1 MQNNRM
7 NVKEQYWKYS
17 LVTIIIVL
25 GMILFVEF
33 IPFLGGIL
41 GACTIYILV
50 RKQMLYL
57 TEKKHLRRSFVAI
70 ILLLETILCFL
81 IPLSLAVW
89 LLINKLQNFNLDPTQ
104 LVESAEH
111 IANLIEQ
118 RTGYDVLDTSNIMS
132 AVSILPKIGQVLMGG
147 ISSFAINVAVLVL
160 ILYFMLIGGAKME
173 KYVYSILPFS
183 DENKKNVLNEINMI
197 VTSNAIGIPLLAII
211 QGLIA
216 LLGYWIFDVPSPF
229 LFGFLTCFATIIP
242 VVGTALVWLPLALYM
257 VLTGDWVN
265 AAGLTAYALI
275 IITNVDNLIRFILQK
290 KMADTHPLI
299 TIFGVII
306 GLSLFGFMGIIFGPL
321 LISIFILCFN
331 IFKEKYL
338 DNAR

>member
-1 MQNNRM
+1 M

-104 LVESAEH
+104 LVKSAEH

-147 ISSFAINVAVLVL
+147 ISGFAINVAVLVL

-183 DENKKNVLNEINMI
+183 DENKKNVLNEIKYGRHLQCDWNSVAGHHPRADRFARI
-197 VTSNAIGIPLLAII
+197 LDIRCAESLPFRLSDLFCYDHSGCGDCV
-211 QGLIA
+211 GLVA
-216 LLGYWIFDVPSPF
+216 FGSLYGVDRGLGECCRID
-229 LFGFLTCFATIIP
+229 G
-242 VVGTALVWLPLALYM
+242 
-257 VLTGDWVN
+257 
-265 AAGLTAYALI
+265 
-275 IITNVDNLIRFILQK
+275 
-290 KMADTHPLI
+290 
-299 TIFGVII
+299 
-306 GLSLFGFMGIIFGPL
+306 
-321 LISIFILCFN
+321 LCFDYHY
-331 IFKEKYL
+331 ECG
-338 DNAR
+338 

>member
-1 MQNNRM
+1 MSL
-7 NVKEQYWKYS
+7 KEQYWRFS
-17 LVTIIIVL
+17 LIAIIIVL
-25 GMILFVEF
+25 GVILFVEF

-41 GACTIYILV
+41 GASTIYILV

-57 TEKKHLRRSFVAI
+57 TEKKHLNRSFVAFL
-70 ILLLETILCFL
+70 LLLEAVLCFL

-89 LLINKLQNFNLDPTQ
+89 LFVSKLQNFNLDPTQ
-104 LVESAEH
+104 LVKSIEH
-111 IANLIEQ
+111 VANLIEQ
-118 RTGYDVLDTSNIMS
+118 RTGYDVLDTSNLMS
-132 AVSILPKIGQVLMGG
+132 AVSILPKIGQTVMGS
-147 ISSFAINVAVLVL
+147 ISGFAINVAVLVL

-183 DENKKNVLNEINMI
+183 DENKKNVLSEINMI

-211 QGLIA
+211 QGVIA
-216 LLGYWIFDVPSPF
+216 LIGYWIFNVPSPF

-242 VVGTALVWLPLALYM
+242 VIGTALVWFPLALYM
-257 VLTGDWVN
+257 ALTGDWVN
-265 AAGLTAYALI
+265 ALGLTAYALI
-275 IITNVDNLIRFILQK
+275 VVTNVDNLIRFVLQK
-290 KMADTHPLI
+290 KMADIHPLI

-338 DNAR
+338 ENAG

>member
-1 MQNNRM
+1 MSL
-7 NVKEQYWKYS
+7 KEQYWRFS
-17 LVTIIIVL
+17 LIAIIIVL
-25 GMILFVEF
+25 GVILFVEF

-41 GACTIYILV
+41 GASTIYILV

-57 TEKKHLRRSFVAI
+57 TEKKHWNRSFVAFL
-70 ILLLETILCFL
+70 LLLEAVLCFL

-89 LLINKLQNFNLDPTQ
+89 LFVSKLQNFNLDPTQ
-104 LVESAEH
+104 LVKSIEH
-111 IANLIEQ
+111 VASLIEQ
-118 RTGYDVLDTSNIMS
+118 RTGYDVLDTSNLMS
-132 AVSILPKIGQVLMGG
+132 AVSILPKIGQTVMGS
-147 ISSFAINVAVLVL
+147 ISGFAINVAVLVL

-183 DENKKNVLNEINMI
+183 DENKKNVLSEINMI

-211 QGLIA
+211 QGVIA
-216 LLGYWIFDVPSPF
+216 LIGYWIFNVPSPF

-242 VVGTALVWLPLALYM
+242 VVGTALVWFPLALYM
-257 VLTGDWVN
+257 ALTGDWVN
-265 AAGLTAYALI
+265 ALGLTAYALI
-275 IITNVDNLIRFILQK
+275 VVTNVDNLIRFVLQK

-338 DNAR
+338 DNVE

>member
-1 MQNNRM
+1 M

-17 LVTIIIVL
+17 LVTIIVVL
-25 GMILFVEF
+25 GTILFVEF

-57 TEKKHLRRSFVAI
+57 TEKKHLRRSFVAV

-89 LLINKLQNFNLDPTQ
+89 LFINKLQNFNLDPTQ
-104 LVESAEH
+104 LVKSAEH

-147 ISSFAINVAVLVL
+147 ISGFAINVAVLVL

-229 LFGFLTCFATIIP
+229 LFGFLTCFP
-242 VVGTALVWLPLALYM
+242 RSFRLWVQRWSGCRWL
-257 VLTGDWVN
+257 
-265 AAGLTAYALI
+265 
-275 IITNVDNLIRFILQK
+275 FI
-290 KMADTHPLI
+290 
-299 TIFGVII
+299 
-306 GLSLFGFMGIIFGPL
+306 
-321 LISIFILCFN
+321 
-331 IFKEKYL
+331 
-338 DNAR
+338 

>member
-1 MQNNRM
+1 M

-17 LVTIIIVL
+17 LVTIIVVL
-25 GMILFVEF
+25 GTILFVEF

-57 TEKKHLRRSFVAI
+57 TEKKHLRRSFVAV

-89 LLINKLQNFNLDPTQ
+89 LFINKLQNFNLDPTQ
-104 LVESAEH
+104 LVKSAEH

-132 AVSILPKIGQVLMGG
+132 AVSILPKIGQELMGG
-147 ISSFAINVAVLVL
+147 ISGFAINVAVLVL

-257 VLTGDWVN
+257 TLTGDWVN

>member
-1 MQNNRM
+1 MSL
-7 NVKEQYWKYS
+7 KEQYWRVS
-17 LVTIIIVL
+17 LIAIIIVL
-25 GMILFVEF
+25 GVILFVEF

-41 GACTIYILV
+41 GASTIYILV

-57 TEKKHLRRSFVAI
+57 TEKKHLNRSFVAFL
-70 ILLLETILCFL
+70 LLLEAVLCFL

-89 LLINKLQNFNLDPTQ
+89 LFVSKLQNFNLDPTQ
-104 LVESAEH
+104 LVKSIEH
-111 IANLIEQ
+111 VASLIEQ
-118 RTGYDVLDTSNIMS
+118 RTGYDVLDTSNLMS
-132 AVSILPKIGQVLMGG
+132 AVSILPKIGQTLMGS
-147 ISSFAINVAVLVL
+147 ISGFAINVAVLVL

-183 DENKKNVLNEINMI
+183 DENKKNVLSEINMI

-211 QGLIA
+211 QGVIA
-216 LLGYWIFDVPSPF
+216 LIGYWIFNVPSPF

-242 VVGTALVWLPLALYM
+242 VVGTALVWFPLALYM
-257 VLTGDWVN
+257 ALTGDWVN
-265 AAGLTAYALI
+265 ALGLTAYALI
-275 IITNVDNLIRFILQK
+275 VVTNVDNLIRFVLQK

-338 DNAR
+338 ENAG

>member
-1 MQNNRM
+1 M

-17 LVTIIIVL
+17 LVTIIVVL
-25 GMILFVEF
+25 GTILFVEF

-57 TEKKHLRRSFVAI
+57 TEKKHLRRSFVAV

-89 LLINKLQNFNLDPTQ
+89 LFINKLQNFNLDPTQ
-104 LVESAEH
+104 LVKSAEH

-147 ISSFAINVAVLVL
+147 ISGFAINVAVLVL

-197 VTSNAIGIPLLAII
+197 LDIRCAESFPFRLSDLFCHDHSGCGYSV
-211 QGLIA
+211 GL
-216 LLGYWIFDVPSPF
+216 V
-229 LFGFLTCFATIIP
+229 
-242 VVGTALVWLPLALYM
+242 
-257 VLTGDWVN
+257 
-265 AAGLTAYALI
+265 AAGSLYD
-275 IITNVDNLIRFILQK
+275 VDRRLGECCRT
-290 KMADTHPLI
+290 D
-299 TIFGVII
+299 G
-306 GLSLFGFMGIIFGPL
+306 
-321 LISIFILCFN
+321 LCFDYHY
-331 IFKEKYL
+331 ECG
-338 DNAR
+338 

>member
-1 MQNNRM
+1 M

-17 LVTIIIVL
+17 LVTIIVVL
-25 GMILFVEF
+25 GTILFVEF

-57 TEKKHLRRSFVAI
+57 TEKKHLRRSFVAV

-89 LLINKLQNFNLDPTQ
+89 LFINKLQNFNLDPTQ
-104 LVESAEH
+104 LVKSAEH

-132 AVSILPKIGQVLMGG
+132 AVSILPKIGQVLMGR
-147 ISSFAINVAVLVL
+147 ISGFAINVAVLVL

-257 VLTGDWVN
+257 TLTGDWVN

>member
-1 MQNNRM
+1 M
-7 NVKEQYWKYS
+7 NVKERYWKYS

-25 GMILFVEF
+25 GVILFVEF

-50 RKQMLYL
+50 RKQLLYL
-57 TEKKHLRRSFVAI
+57 TEKKHWRRSFVAI

-89 LLINKLQNFNLDPTQ
+89 LFINKLQNFNLDPTQ
-104 LVESAEH
+104 LVKSAEH

-147 ISSFAINVAVLVL
+147 ISGFAINVAVLVL

-183 DENKKNVLNEINMI
+183 DENKKNVLGEINMI

-216 LLGYWIFDVPSPF
+216 LLGILDIQCAESFPF
-229 LFGFLTCFATIIP
+229 RLSYLFCHDHSGCGYC
-242 VVGTALVWLPLALYM
+242 VGLV
-257 VLTGDWVN
+257 
-265 AAGLTAYALI
+265 AAGSLYG
-275 IITNVDNLIRFILQK
+275 VDRGLGECCR
-290 KMADTHPLI
+290 ADS
-299 TIFGVII
+299 F
-306 GLSLFGFMGIIFGPL
+306 
-321 LISIFILCFN
+321 C
-331 IFKEKYL
+331 L
-338 DNAR
+338 DYNYECG

>member
-1 MQNNRM
+1 M

-17 LVTIIIVL
+17 LVTIIVVL
-25 GMILFVEF
+25 GTILFVEF

-57 TEKKHLRRSFVAI
+57 TEKKHLRRSFVAV

-89 LLINKLQNFNLDPTQ
+89 LFINKLQNFNLDPTQ
-104 LVESAEH
+104 LVKSAEH

-147 ISSFAINVAVLVL
+147 ISGFAINVAVLVL

-257 VLTGDWVN
+257 TLT
-265 AAGLTAYALI
+265 

>member
-1 MQNNRM
+1 MSL
-7 NVKEQYWKYS
+7 KEQYWRFS
-17 LVTIIIVL
+17 LIAIIIVL
-25 GMILFVEF
+25 GVILFVEF

-41 GACTIYILV
+41 GASTIYILV

-57 TEKKHLRRSFVAI
+57 TEKKHLNRSFVAFL
-70 ILLLETILCFL
+70 LLLEAVLCFL

-89 LLINKLQNFNLDPTQ
+89 LFVSKLQNFNLDPTQ
-104 LVESAEH
+104 LVKSIEH
-111 IANLIEQ
+111 VASLIEQ
-118 RTGYDVLDTSNIMS
+118 RTGYDVLDTSNLMS
-132 AVSILPKIGQVLMGG
+132 AVSILPKIGQTVMGS
-147 ISSFAINVAVLVL
+147 ISGFAINVAVLVL

-183 DENKKNVLNEINMI
+183 DENKKNVLSEINMI

-211 QGLIA
+211 QGVIA
-216 LLGYWIFDVPSPF
+216 LIGYWIFNVPSPF

-242 VVGTALVWLPLALYM
+242 VVGTALVWFPLALYM
-257 VLTGDWVN
+257 ALTGDWVN
-265 AAGLTAYALI
+265 ALGLTAYALI
-275 IITNVDNLIRFILQK
+275 VVTNVDNLIRFVLQK
-290 KMADTHPLI
+290 KMADIHPLI

-338 DNAR
+338 ENAG

>member
-1 MQNNRM
+1 M

-17 LVTIIIVL
+17 LVTIIVVL
-25 GMILFVEF
+25 GTILFVEF

-57 TEKKHLRRSFVAI
+57 TEKKHLRRSFVAV

-89 LLINKLQNFNLDPTQ
+89 LFINKLQNFNLDPTQ
-104 LVESAEH
+104 LVKSAEH

-132 AVSILPKIGQVLMGG
+132 AVSILPKIGQGLMGG
-147 ISSFAINVAVLVL
+147 ISGFAINVAVLVL

-257 VLTGDWVN
+257 TLTGDWVN

>member
-1 MQNNRM
+1 MSL
-7 NVKEQYWKYS
+7 KEQYWRVS
-17 LVTIIIVL
+17 LIAIIIVL
-25 GMILFVEF
+25 GVILFVEF

-41 GACTIYILV
+41 GASTIYILV

-57 TEKKHLRRSFVAI
+57 TEKKHLNRSFVAFL
-70 ILLLETILCFL
+70 LLLEAVLCFL

-89 LLINKLQNFNLDPTQ
+89 LFVSKLQNFNLDPTQ
-104 LVESAEH
+104 LVKSIEH
-111 IANLIEQ
+111 VASLIEQ
-118 RTGYDVLDTSNIMS
+118 RTGYDVLDTSNLMS
-132 AVSILPKIGQVLMGG
+132 AVSILPKIGQTVMGS
-147 ISSFAINVAVLVL
+147 ISGFAINVAVLVL

-183 DENKKNVLNEINMI
+183 DENKKNVLSEINMI

-211 QGLIA
+211 QGVIA
-216 LLGYWIFDVPSPF
+216 LIGYWIFNVPSPF

-242 VVGTALVWLPLALYM
+242 VVGTALVWFPLALYM
-257 VLTGDWVN
+257 ALTGDWVN
-265 AAGLTAYALI
+265 ALGLTAYALI
-275 IITNVDNLIRFILQK
+275 VVTNVDNLIRFVLQK

-338 DNAR
+338 ENAG

>member
-1 MQNNRM
+1 M

-17 LVTIIIVL
+17 LVTIIVVL
-25 GMILFVEF
+25 GTILFVEF

-57 TEKKHLRRSFVAI
+57 TEKKHLRRSFVAV

-89 LLINKLQNFNLDPTQ
+89 LFINKLQNFNLDPTQ
-104 LVESAEH
+104 LVKSAEH

-147 ISSFAINVAVLVL
+147 ISGFAINVAVLVL

-257 VLTGDWVN
+257 TLTGDWVK

>member
-1 MQNNRM
+1 M

-17 LVTIIIVL
+17 LVTIIVVL
-25 GMILFVEF
+25 GTILFVEF

-57 TEKKHLRRSFVAI
+57 TEKKHLRRSFVAV

-89 LLINKLQNFNLDPTQ
+89 LFINKLQNFNLDPTQ
-104 LVESAEH
+104 LVKSAEH

-132 AVSILPKIGQVLMGG
+132 AVSILPKIGQVLMGE
-147 ISSFAINVAVLVL
+147 ISGFAINVAVLVL

-257 VLTGDWVN
+257 TLTGDWVN

-338 DNAR
+338 DNDR

>member
-1 MQNNRM
+1 M

-17 LVTIIIVL
+17 LVTIIVVL
-25 GMILFVEF
+25 GTILFVEF

-57 TEKKHLRRSFVAI
+57 TEKKHLRRSFVAV

-89 LLINKLQNFNLDPTQ
+89 LFINKLQNFNLDPTQ
-104 LVESAEH
+104 LVKSAEH

-147 ISSFAINVAVLVL
+147 ISGFAINVAVLVL

-173 KYVYSILPFS
+173 K
-183 DENKKNVLNEINMI
+183 
-197 VTSNAIGIPLLAII
+197 
-211 QGLIA
+211 
-216 LLGYWIFDVPSPF
+216 
-229 LFGFLTCFATIIP
+229 
-242 VVGTALVWLPLALYM
+242 
-257 VLTGDWVN
+257 
-265 AAGLTAYALI
+265 
-275 IITNVDNLIRFILQK
+275 
-290 KMADTHPLI
+290 
-299 TIFGVII
+299 
-306 GLSLFGFMGIIFGPL
+306 LSLIHI
-321 LISIFILCFN
+321 
-331 IFKEKYL
+331 
-338 DNAR
+338 